1 MEKVDLYSILKMLLP
16 SFIKNLIIAFVFITP
31 VSYKINLG
39 FENTFGNKTVKG
51 TLLTEFTEIFFSMFY
66 KLGLIVFS
74 SEKFRNITPG
84 KLADNFISTPLNLL
98 QNVLKFKT
106 FFAIF
111 INIAKIIL
119 LIFCVWICAKIISK
133 YIVIIFET
141 LMLMIFSTFYLIFF
155 LLESTSQ
162 IAQKGLNII
171 IIQIITIFMAAAM
184 MGVSYQLLNLISV
197 GNSILGISSLV
208 IALMLAEKTIEN
220 IDFIAM
226 TLTSG

>member
-1 MEKVDLYSILKMLLP
+1 
-16 SFIKNLIIAFVFITP
+16 
-31 VSYKINLG
+31 
-39 FENTFGNKTVKG
+39 
-51 TLLTEFTEIFFSMFY
+51 
-66 KLGLIVFS
+66 
-74 SEKFRNITPG
+74 
-84 KLADNFISTPLNLL
+84 
-98 QNVLKFKT
+98 
-106 FFAIF
+106 
-111 INIAKIIL
+111 
-119 LIFCVWICAKIISK
+119 
-133 YIVIIFET
+133 
-141 LMLMIFSTFYLIFF
+141 MIFSTFYLIFF

>member
-1 MEKVDLYSILKMLLP
+1 M
-16 SFIKNLIIAFVFITP
+16 
-31 VSYKINLG
+31 
-39 FENTFGNKTVKG
+39 
-51 TLLTEFTEIFFSMFY
+51 
-66 KLGLIVFS
+66 
-74 SEKFRNITPG
+74 
-84 KLADNFISTPLNLL
+84 
-98 QNVLKFKT
+98 
-106 FFAIF
+106 
-111 INIAKIIL
+111 
-119 LIFCVWICAKIISK
+119 
-133 YIVIIFET
+133 
-141 LMLMIFSTFYLIFF
+141 
-155 LLESTSQ
+155 ESTSQ

>member
-1 MEKVDLYSILKMLLP
+1 
-16 SFIKNLIIAFVFITP
+16 
-31 VSYKINLG
+31 
-39 FENTFGNKTVKG
+39 
-51 TLLTEFTEIFFSMFY
+51 
-66 KLGLIVFS
+66 
-74 SEKFRNITPG
+74 
-84 KLADNFISTPLNLL
+84 
-98 QNVLKFKT
+98 
-106 FFAIF
+106 
-111 INIAKIIL
+111 
-119 LIFCVWICAKIISK
+119 
-133 YIVIIFET
+133 
-141 LMLMIFSTFYLIFF
+141 MLMIFSTFYLIFF